1 MIRKGILGFL
11 LSLLLSISIQ
21 AQESG
26 LSLEEGFRQ
35 PSAEKYGI
43 RCFWWW
49 LNGNVTKEAIT
60 RDLEEMKAK
69 GFSGALVVDAG
80 TELQWGDKGVP
91 AGPMYMS
98 DAWRQLSKHAVQEAG
113 RLGLE
118 LSMNIQSGW
127 NLGGPIVTPE
137 YAAKTLTWSK
147 TVIDGSVH
155 YEQALPEPQKT
166 ENYYRDIAVLAYPVR
181 VISVQNDIY
190 KMAAGSEQKDFASA
204 LAGDGDVK
212 TFWVS
217 GGKNPGR
224 GPTPAKPEW
233 LEIRTGKSILVSGVR
248 ILGRKGY
255 GPKEC
260 QFEVSSDG
268 KAYQTI
274 DTFSVVDNEEIVRR
288 CKAVSGKCFR
298 LKILQAYDP
307 TYPGNSR
314 NVQIAEFNVL
324 SEDGKIQPQ
333 KKEHKPIRNLEEKS
347 MFHELGMSVP
357 DCRFLLTDETAQ
369 PDEEDMK
376 LKDIIDLTDKMD
388 AKGVLKWDCP
398 AGKWEVLRMGYTVK
412 GAKVATSS
420 DTWKGLVVD
429 YMDPVAVRF
438 FWQKAVEP
446 ALIDIGPA
454 AGTTVKYLYTDSWEC
469 GGANW
474 TPRMRDNFKQFC
486 GYDLVPYLPVITGKI
501 VENRD
506 VSNRFLADFRKTLGD
521 NIAGHYQLFADLARQ
536 YNMGI
541 HPESAGPHAGPFDG
555 IKDYGRSEIMMS
567 EFWVPSNHR
576 PKPVNRFF
584 VKQAASAAHIYGKK
598 LVGAEAF
605 TSIGPHWT
613 DAPWKAQKPS
623 FDHEVCSGLNL
634 VFTHT
639 FTCSPKEMGIPGQE
653 YFAGTHFNPQ
663 ITWWDQTP
671 AFITYLNRC
680 QYLLQQGRFVA
691 DVLYYYGDHVPNLA
705 ALKESDPAWAMPG
718 FDYDTVNEEVLL
730 KAAVRNGLI
739 VLPSGMQYRILTLP
753 DHKVLSLAVL
763 KKVKELVEQGAVVLG
778 PKPEKTVSLV
788 RWPACD
794 EEFHTIADYLWGDV
808 KALSGSK
815 TSGQGK
821 ILWGKTARQSLLD
834 MQINPDMEVVTEPNK
849 VNVDFIHYI
858 AGDADVY
865 FVCNQSDRDAD
876 VLCTFRV
883 ASKQPELWDAVSG
896 QIKDARAFTQ
906 KDGRISVPLR
916 FAPYGSVFVVFRKS
930 ISVTNQA
937 TAKTNY
943 PEYKAIETLEGP
955 WSVQFEPRW
964 GGPAKVTFDSL
975 ISWTKYPDQKVQYYS
990 GKAVYRKTV
999 SADWVRTGK
1008 QYMLGL
1014 GQVEDLGIAQVRLN
1028 GKDLGVI
1035 WAKPFQVDV
1044 TGVLK
1049 NGQNALEISVVNSWR
1064 NRLLGDEKLPADKRF
1079 TRTNI
1084 QVRKEWQLL
1093 DSGLL
1098 GPVQFWEEQE

>member
-1 MIRKGILGFL
+1 MIRKGIWGLL
-11 LSLLLSISIQ
+11 LSLLLCVSVWIQ
-21 AQESG
+21 AAD
-26 LSLEEGFRQ
+26 LSLDEGFRQ
-35 PSAEKYGI
+35 PPSGQYGI

-98 DAWRQLSKHAVQEAG
+98 PAWRQLFQHAVQEAS

-127 NLGGPIVTPE
+127 NLGGPIVTAE

-147 TVIDGSVH
+147 TTIDGPVY
-155 YEQALPEPQKT
+155 YEDVLVEPQKT
-166 ENYYRDIAVLAYPVR
+166 ENFYRDIAVLAYPVR
-181 VISVQNDIY
+181 ALSLQGYIY
-190 KMAAGSEQKDFASA
+190 QLYASSRQKEFPPV
-204 LAGDGDVK
+204 LGGDGDVK

-217 GGKNPGR
+217 AGKDPGQ
-224 GPTPAKPEW
+224 GPSSANPEW
-233 LEIRTGKSILVSGVR
+233 LEIRPKKLIAVGGVR
-248 ILGRKGY
+248 VLGRGGY

-260 QFEVSSDG
+260 QFKVSSDG
-268 KAYQTI
+268 KTYQTV
-274 DTFSVVDNEEIVRR
+274 DTFSVVNNEETVRR
-288 CKAVSGKCFR
+288 CKSISGKYFR
-298 LKILQAYDP
+298 LEIRQAYDTAHP
-307 TYPGNSR
+307 DNPR
-314 NVQIAEFNVL
+314 NVQVAEFNVL
-324 SEDGKIQPQ
+324 TEDGKILPQ
-333 KKEHKPIRNLEEKS
+333 KKERKPIRNLEEKS

-357 DCRFLLTDETAQ
+357 DCRFLLTDEIAQ

-376 LKDIIDLTDKMD
+376 LKDILDLSDKMD
-388 AKGVLKWDCP
+388 SQGIVKWDCP
-398 AGKWEVLRMGYTVK
+398 AGKWEVLRLGYTVK

-420 DTWKGLVVD
+420 DTWKGLVID
-429 YMDPVAVRF
+429 YMDPQAFRF
-438 FWQKAVEP
+438 FWSKAVEP
-446 ALIDIGPA
+446 AIKDIGPA
-454 AGTTVKYLYTDSWEC
+454 AGTTLKYLHTDSWEC

-474 TPRMRDNFKQFC
+474 TPKMPDNFKQFC
-486 GYDLVPYLPVITGKI
+486 GYDLIPYLPVITGKI

-506 VSNRFLADFRKTLGD
+506 ISNRFLADFRKTLGD
-521 NIAGHYQLFADLARQ
+521 NIAGHYQLFAELARQ
-536 YNMGI
+536 SNMRI
-541 HPESAGPHAGPFDG
+541 HPESGGPHAGPFDA
-555 IKDYGRSEIMMS
+555 IKDYGRSELMLS
-567 EFWVPSNHR
+567 EFWVPSGHR

-623 FDHEVCSGLNL
+623 FDHEVCSGLNM
-634 VFTHT
+634 VFAHT

-680 QYLLQQGRFVA
+680 QYLVRQGRFVA

-705 ALKESDPAWAMPG
+705 ALKESDPAGAMPG

-730 KAAVRNGLI
+730 KTTVRNGQ
-739 VLPSGMQYRILTLP
+739 VELPSGMQYRILVLP
-753 DHKVLSLAVL
+753 DHKILSLAVM
-763 KKVKELVEQGAVVLG
+763 KKVKELVQQGAVVLG
-778 PKPEKTVSLV
+778 LKPEKIVSLV
-788 RWPACD
+788 QWPLCD
-794 EEFHTIADYLWGDV
+794 EEFYNIANYLWGDS
-808 KALSGSK
+808 KTSSGSK
-815 TSGQGK
+815 ACGQGT

-834 MQINPDMEVVTEPNK
+834 MRVKPDMEVRTEPNEIT
-849 VNVDFIHYI
+849 VDFVHYI
-858 AGDADVY
+858 AGDTDIY

-876 VLCTFRV
+876 IQCTFRV
-883 ASKQPELWDAVSG
+883 ISKQPELWNAVSG
-896 QIKDARAFTQ
+896 QIRDARAFSQ
-906 KDGRISVPLR
+906 KDGRTSVPLR
-916 FAPYGSVFVVFRKS
+916 LAPYGSVFVVFRKPIPAAS
-930 ISVTNQA
+930 GA
-937 TAKTNY
+937 AAKTNY
-943 PEYKAIETLEGP
+943 PEYKVIETLDGP
-955 WSVQFEPRW
+955 WAVHFEPRW
-964 GGPAKVTFDSL
+964 GGPANVTFDNL
-975 ISWTKYPDQKVQYYS
+975 ISWTKYSDEKVQSYS
-990 GKAVYRKTV
+990 GKAVYRKTIMTDRV
-999 SADWVRTGK
+999 ESPKR
-1008 QYMLGL
+1008 YMLSL

-1044 TGVLK
+1044 TGVLRK
-1049 NGQNALEISVVNSWR
+1049 GQNALEISVVNSWR
-1064 NRLLGDEKLPADKRF
+1064 NRLLGDEKLPVEKRL

-1084 QVRKEWQLL
+1084 QVRKQWQLL

-1098 GPVQFWEEQE
+1098 GPVQLLEEKE